1 MGKKLRM
8 ISAIL
13 LSILLVILAACQRQA
28 SQEDELKLPSIT
40 VPNGKML
47 HVKQVV
53 EFYDAEG
60 TPFPRYFELYVSC
73 KENTALEL
81 DSEGNVIQI
90 YRDTGSKHFS
100 YDPESKYAVEYPASA
115 IFSINPSDLA
125 DYGMAQAAG
134 GVPYQYSGRNC
145 TAYMLPGKDQSDD
158 IRMYVDDETGFV
170 LFCDAPLFCVKTAGI
185 EVLPYDAEYFV
196 VPDDLIFDR

>member
-40 VPNGKML
+40 VLNGKML

-60 TPFPRYFELYVSC
+60 TPFPRYFELYVSG

-90 YRDTGSKHFS
+90 
-100 YDPESKYAVEYPASA
+100 
-115 IFSINPSDLA
+115 
-125 DYGMAQAAG
+125 
-134 GVPYQYSGRNC
+134 
-145 TAYMLPGKDQSDD
+145 
-158 IRMYVDDETGFV
+158 
-170 LFCDAPLFCVKTAGI
+170 
-185 EVLPYDAEYFV
+185 
-196 VPDDLIFDR
+196 